1 MLPHPGK
8 IQFTA
13 LSPCVGVEEE
23 NLSTLAEAAISAPLK
38 CVTFHWSIVWFGYLL
53 TWGVIP
59 HILLRNKPP
68 VSTLA
73 WIWAVI
79 LFPYIGPLFYFVFGT
94 ERIERK
100 KLRARRE
107 MSAAGASRE
116 RRIST
121 FTRTLVEELAEGERA
136 AMELLSNINELA
148 VSSVESTRLLI
159 GGTQFFAALRQRIE
173 EAREHVHVEFFIWRD
188 DARGREM
195 RDALVAAAKRGVE
208 VRVLI
213 DQVGSFGL
221 RKSFFDPLC
230 EAGGKFAWFRT
241 AHPLRNRWTFNLRNH
256 RKLQIIDGHIAF
268 VGGMNMAREYAGED
282 PEIGPWRDIQIEL
295 VGGAAKRLQ
304 MAFADD
310 WFFAT
315 EEKLL
320 EKHYYPQPTTP
331 QRFLVQSMPDGPDSP
346 DDPIQM
352 SLVYMLNS
360 ARHRVWLTAGYFVPK
375 EPLLTALELAAARG
389 IDVRLLVSEKS
400 DHPLLINVGRSYYEE
415 LLRFG
420 VKIFEYESGINHA
433 KVTLI
438 DDKWLMVGSANFDV
452 RSMRLNFELNTLVRD
467 PERAAELEAV
477 LRQDFDQDS
486 RQIVLEE
493 FIQRPW
499 SQRLKESMLRPLAP
513 LL

>member
-1 MLPHPGK
+1 LG
-8 IQFTA
+8 I
-13 LSPCVGVEEE
+13 
-23 NLSTLAEAAISAPLK
+23 
-38 CVTFHWSIVWFGYLL
+38 
-53 TWGVIP
+53 IP
-59 HILLRNKPP
+59 HIFLRNKPP

-79 LFPYIGPLFYFVFGT
+79 LFPYVGPLFYFVFGT

-100 KLRARRE
+100 KLRARHE
-107 MSAAGASRE
+107 MAASGARAE
-116 RRIST
+116 RRVT
-121 FTRTLVEELAEGERA
+121 AFTLALLEALPEAERTAV
-136 AMELLSNINELA
+136 ELLSNINELV
-148 VSSVESTRLLI
+148 VSSVHSTRLLI
-159 GGTQFFAALRQRIE
+159 GGAQFFSALCQRID

-188 DARGREM
+188 DDRGREL
-195 RDALVAAAKRGVE
+195 RDHLVAAAARGVE
-208 VRVLI
+208 VRVLL

-230 EAGGKFAWFRT
+230 AAGGKFAWFRT

-256 RKLQIIDGHIAF
+256 RKLQVIDGHIAF

-282 PEIGPWRDIQIEL
+282 PAVGPWRDIQIEL

-320 EKHYYPQPTTP
+320 DKRYYPQPTVP

-352 SLVYMLNS
+352 SLVYLLNS
-360 ARHRVWLTAGYFVPK
+360 ARRRVWLTAGYFVPK

-389 IDVRLLVSEKS
+389 VDVRLLISEKS

-420 VKIFEYESGINHA
+420 VKIFEYEKGINHA
-433 KVTLI
+433 KVVLI
-438 DDKWLMVGSANFDV
+438 DEKWLMVGSANFDI
-452 RSMRLNFELNTLVRD
+452 RSMRLNFELNVAVRD

-477 LRQDFDQDS
+477 LTQDFDLDS
-486 RQIVLEE
+486 HRIVLAE
-493 FIQRPW
+493 FVQRPW
-499 SQRLKESMLRPLAP
+499 SQRLKESLLRPLAP